1 MDHKLVAYATTYE
14 EFRKVPK
21 APVTISQ
28 VLVLP
33 PYQKIGLGSTLLNI
47 LY

>member
-21 APVTISQ
+21 ASVTISQ
-28 VLVLP
+28 VLVMP
-33 PYQKIGLGSTLLNI
+33 PYQRFGVGSTLLNI
-47 LY
+47 IY